1 MINKVVGL
9 GGKFHFDKKGKCCRD
24 KKIEQKYRRLKY
36 IQNRKTLIPQEMW
49 HKNFNELLR
58 INDDYEFRCY
68 KCWTV
73 LNVSLEDEITHCDHV
88 LLYVFLILALLCVSK
103 CSEEPPSKMA
113 REGDVS
119 GAKIAEIME
128 AMDYYGVRKRSRKVW
143 YAYDQS

>member
-1 MINKVVGL
+1 MITSSDATSVV
-9 GGKFHFDKKGKCCRD
+9 
-24 KKIEQKYRRLKY
+24 
-36 IQNRKTLIPQEMW
+36 
-49 HKNFNELLR
+49 
-58 INDDYEFRCY
+58 
-68 KCWTV
+68 TV
-73 LNVSLEDEITHCDHV
+73 LNVSHEDQITHCGH
-88 LLYVFLILALLCVSK
+88 LLLDVCLTLALFCVSK